1 MVFASPLD
9 RSCSTRSCSSRGS
22 TLPLGFALPT
32 LATIA
37 RRSRSGGCFVTA
49 TTVAPPCIP
58 CCFRV
63 PLQYQYFPGEVQPQV
78 LEEELLLDFLD
89 EGAWVVAAA
98 AAADTFRAALAGE
111 D

>member
-9 RSCSTRSCSSRGS
+9 RSCSTRSCSLRGS

-63 PLQYQYFPGEVQPQV
+63 PLQHQYFPGEVQPQV

>member
-1 MVFASPLD
+1 M
-9 RSCSTRSCSSRGS
+9 
-22 TLPLGFALPT
+22 PT

-37 RRSRSGGCFVTA
+37 RRSRSGGCFVTE

-58 CCFRV
+58 CCFRAS
-63 PLQYQYFPGEVQPQV
+63 LQYQYFPGEVQPQV

-89 EGAWVVAAA
+89 EGGLVVAAA

>member
-1 MVFASPLD
+1 M
-9 RSCSTRSCSSRGS
+9 
-22 TLPLGFALPT
+22 PT

-49 TTVAPPCIP
+49 TTGAPPCIP
-58 CCFRV
+58 CCFCA
-63 PLQYQYFPGEVQPQV
+63 PHQYQYFPGEVQPQV

-89 EGAWVVAAA
+89 EGACVVVAD
-98 AAADTFRAALAGE
+98 AADTFRAALADE

>member
-1 MVFASPLD
+1 
-9 RSCSTRSCSSRGS
+9 
-22 TLPLGFALPT
+22 LPT

-37 RRSRSGGCFVTA
+37 RRSHSGGCFVTA

-58 CCFRV
+58 CCFRA
-63 PLQYQYFPGEVQPQV
+63 PFQYQYFSGEVQSQV

-98 AAADTFRAALAGE
+98 AADTFRSALAGE